1 MPRGRGARQN
11 LLAKPQDPVTD
22 RLANLCERQ
31 ATQIELLLQQGRQ
44 NQQPP
49 PPACWRKI

>member
-1 MPRGRGARQN
+1 MPRGRGARQDPPTE
-11 LLAKPQDPVTD
+11 PQDPVID

-31 ATQIELLLQQGRQ
+31 ARQIELLLQQQGRQ

-49 PPACWRKI
+49 LPVPNA